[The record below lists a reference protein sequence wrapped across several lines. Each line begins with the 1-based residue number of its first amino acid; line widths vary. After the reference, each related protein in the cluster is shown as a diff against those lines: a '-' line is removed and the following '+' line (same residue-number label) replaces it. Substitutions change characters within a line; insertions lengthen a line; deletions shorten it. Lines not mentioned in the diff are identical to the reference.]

1 MSGDHN
7 KYCSANARAGRDTIT
22 FKLDD
27 SFNGRTVE
35 LMLTLSG
42 DNIDAYYEAFEA
54 FLLAAGFSK
63 DSIER
68 MYKE

>member
-7 KYCSANARAGRDTIT
+7 KYCSANARAGRDIIT

-35 LMLTLSG
+35 LMLTLGG
-42 DNIDAYYEAFEA
+42 DSIDHYYEAFEA
-54 FLLAAGFSK
+54 FLLAVGFVQ
-63 DSIER
+63 DSIDRRYE
-68 MYKE
+68 